1 MKILDLVG
9 KKTNTNMA
17 DFTADD
23 LFYLSI
29 SRNAQ
34 QLNTLSKVRLQQKVL
49 NALVEEMTEQ
59 SDVLNI

>member
-1 MKILDLVG
+1 M
-9 KKTNTNMA
+9 T

-34 QLNTLSKVRLQQKVL
+34 QLNALSKVRLQQKVL
-49 NALVEEMTEQ
+49 NALVEVMTEQ